1 MLAKIS
7 LTAAF
12 FLMVA
17 PPLACAS
24 FRDAARLAP
33 TTRPSNQ
40 SPVDVVLAQDSQQ
53 NLGTSDNDNDNDNDS
68 NDSAD
73 DDKQDSD
80 NDQADQQNADGNVQQ
95 VPPTVFGG
103 SDDDRGG
110 PPQSPNVYPVDP
122 SQ

>member
-24 FRDAARLAP
+24 FSDAARLAP
-33 TTRPSNQ
+33 TTRSANQ
-40 SPVDVVLAQDSQQ
+40 SPVSVVLAQDSQQ

-68 NDSAD
+68 SDSAD

-80 NDQADQQNADGNVQQ
+80 NDQADQQNADGDVQQ
-95 VPPTVFGG
+95 VPPTVLGPD
-103 SDDDRGG
+103 SDRND
-110 PPQSPNVYPVDP
+110 PLQSPNVYPVDP

>member
-12 FLMVA
+12 FLMLA

-33 TTRPSNQ
+33 SPSNQ
-40 SPVDVVLAQDSQQ
+40 SPVGMVVAQDSQQ
-53 NLGTSDNDNDNDNDS
+53 NLGTSDNDNDNDSDS
-68 NDSAD
+68 SDSAD

-80 NDQADQQNADGNVQQ
+80 NDQADQQNADGNDQQ
-95 VPPTVFGG
+95 VPPTVLGPDNDRNG
-103 SDDDRGG
+103 S
-110 PPQSPNVYPVDP
+110 PQSPNVYPVDP